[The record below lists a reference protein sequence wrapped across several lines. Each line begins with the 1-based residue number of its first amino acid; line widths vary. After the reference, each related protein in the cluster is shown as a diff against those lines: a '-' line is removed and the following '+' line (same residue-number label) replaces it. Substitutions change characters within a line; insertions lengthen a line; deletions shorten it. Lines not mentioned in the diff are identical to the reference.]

1 MNRYYMRLRS
11 APGSDQTGFADAPA
25 VLDKLISIVQDK
37 GIHPEDM
44 EIIDVKTSKEIP
56 AKAFID
62 MAVHTKGLDVVKS
75 AHASSNSKQEPFGSI
90 YDAEIDKYVTEAPV
104 NMPPYKN
111 DDMSFVQG
119 VYNTDQTGN
128 KYSGHG
134 PSIRKEKIPGFNLEH
149 ELFQDEEGNL
159 NIFHSVDEYAD
170 TPTDFKSK
178 LKKFGRDT
186 MIRKELHRKPLSFV
200 SMRPFNDGYI
210 VNSIASDPNSRN
222 KGIAKQLFLALINYI
237 GTPIY
242 FGRQVSP
249 QGKAFGDAMIKELQG
264 QFRVVGYDQQTKQEF
279 AVADTDSLYNDPE
292 GGKQLPSMEPK
303 DIQKAITNTKLIKLI
318 PESFESPE
326 AIIREHLLREAKA
339 SERFMMF
346 ADKLDTGLRFASK
359 KQGEIAKKQHEK
371 LFPEQQ
377 FVIGQETP
385 VTISGQSQQQLA
397 SILIDATGRVDIGKA
412 FLDKIWDLPMANI
425 KNRGAITRNSDLA
438 PNTPQQMGKPVQAS
452 YKVQDMVTMNH
463 WLSQAG
469 ININNSFVITNI
481 ALDDTIPPNHGKNA
495 LKFDIQYFPK
505 PPETAYTQ
513 RSMMNNPIKPVKEQ
527 YNKEKYP
534 NLKDFAIMIKKHV
547 GQAKAMEF
555 YHIDWEHQ
563 NDANAEMLI
572 NMGTDPLDLDT
583 DSANEW
589 LAQHSV
595 PYRVRRMFN
604 DDQYEI
610 YFDVLNTLEPV
621 GGTSIH

>member
-1 MNRYYMRLRS
+1 MRLRS

-75 AHASSNSKQEPFGSI
+75 AHASSNSKEEPFGSI

-119 VYNTDQTGN
+119 VYTTDQTGN
-128 KYSGHG
+128 KYSGQG
-134 PSIRKEKIPGFNLEH
+134 PAINKGKIPGFNLEH
-149 ELFQDEEGNL
+149 ELFQDEDGNI

-170 TPTDFKSK
+170 TPLDFKSK

-200 SMRPFNDGYI
+200 SMRPFNDGHI
-210 VNSIASDPNSRN
+210 VNSIASDPSSRN
-222 KGIAKQLFLALINYI
+222 KGIAKQLFLALIKHL

-249 QGKAFGDAMIKELQG
+249 QGKAFGDAMIKELEG

-279 AVADTDSLYNDPE
+279 PVADTDTLYNDPE
-292 GGKQLPSMEPK
+292 GGEQLPDMTPK
-303 DIQKAITNTKLIKLI
+303 AIQKAITNTKLIKLI
-318 PESFESPE
+318 PESYVSPE
-326 AIIREHLLREAKA
+326 VIIREN
-339 SERFMMF
+339 RF
-346 ADKLDTGLRFASK
+346 KTVVK
-359 KQGEIAKKQHEK
+359 KIK
-371 LFPEQQ
+371 
-377 FVIGQETP
+377 
-385 VTISGQSQQQLA
+385 GQSQQEVA
-397 SILIDATGRVDIGKA
+397 SIIWDATGRKELGIA
-412 FLDKIWDLPMANI
+412 FLDIIYDLPMANI
-425 KNRGAITRNSDLA
+425 KNREAIIQNPDLI
-438 PNTPQQMGKPVQAS
+438 PNTGIELGKPAPAS
-452 YKVQDMVTMNH
+452 YKDQDMATMNQ
-463 WLSQAG
+463 WLRKQGLQSQML
-469 ININNSFVITNI
+469 VTNI
-481 ALDDTIPPNHGKNA
+481 VVDPSMGILTGNKNS
-495 LKFDIQYFPK
+495 LKFDLKI
-505 PPETAYTQ
+505 A
-513 RSMMNNPIKPVKEQ
+513 NPSWAVTEQ
-527 YNKEKYP
+527 YDKEKYP
-534 NLKDFAIMIKKHV
+534 NLKDFAVMIKKHV
-547 GQAKAMEF
+547 GQAKALEF

-563 NDANAEMLI
+563 NDANAEMLR

-589 LAQHSV
+589 LKQYSV

>member
-1 MNRYYMRLRS
+1 MRLRS

-75 AHASSNSKQEPFGSI
+75 AHASSNSKEEPFGSI

-119 VYNTDQTGN
+119 VYTTDQTGN
-128 KYSGHG
+128 KYSGQG
-134 PSIRKEKIPGFNLEH
+134 PAINKGKIPGFNLEH
-149 ELFQDEEGNL
+149 ELFQDEDGNI

-170 TPTDFKSK
+170 TPLDFKSK

-200 SMRPFNDGYI
+200 SMRPFNDGHI
-210 VNSIASDPNSRN
+210 VNSIASDPSSRN
-222 KGIAKQLFLALINYI
+222 KGIAKQLFLALIKHL

-249 QGKAFGDAMIKELQG
+249 QGKAFGDAMIKELEG

-279 AVADTDSLYNDPE
+279 PVADTDTLYNDPE
-292 GGKQLPSMEPK
+292 GGEQLPDMTPK
-303 DIQKAITNTKLIKLI
+303 AIQKAITNTKLIKLI
-318 PESFESPE
+318 PESYVSPE
-326 AIIREHLLREAKA
+326 AIIREN
-339 SERFMMF
+339 RF
-346 ADKLDTGLRFASK
+346 KTVVK
-359 KQGEIAKKQHEK
+359 KIK
-371 LFPEQQ
+371 
-377 FVIGQETP
+377 
-385 VTISGQSQQQLA
+385 GQSQQEVA
-397 SILIDATGRVDIGKA
+397 SIIWDATGRKELGIA
-412 FLDKIWDLPMANI
+412 FLDIIYDLPMANI
-425 KNRGAITRNSDLA
+425 KNREAIIQNPDLI
-438 PNTPQQMGKPVQAS
+438 PNTGIELGKPAPAS
-452 YKVQDMVTMNH
+452 YKDQDMATMNQ
-463 WLSQAG
+463 WLRKQGLQSQML
-469 ININNSFVITNI
+469 VTNI
-481 ALDDTIPPNHGKNA
+481 VVDPSMGILTGNKNS
-495 LKFDIQYFPK
+495 LKFDLD
-505 PPETAYTQ
+505 
-513 RSMMNNPIKPVKEQ
+513 IKAISSEVTEQ
-527 YNKEKYP
+527 YDKEKYP
-534 NLKDFAIMIKKHV
+534 NLKDFAVMIKKHV
-547 GQAKAMEF
+547 GQAKALEF

-563 NDANAEMLI
+563 NDANAEMLR

-589 LAQHSV
+589 LKQYSV

>member
-90 YDAEIDKYVTEAPV
+90 YDAEIDKYVTEAPI

-134 PSIRKEKIPGFNLEH
+134 PSIKRGKIPGFNLEH
-149 ELFQDEEGNL
+149 ELFQDEDGNI

-170 TPTDFKSK
+170 NPQDFKSR

-200 SMRPFNDGYI
+200 SMRPFNDGHI
-210 VNSIASDPNSRN
+210 VNSIASDPSSRN
-222 KGIAKQLFLALINYI
+222 KGIAKQLFLALIKHL
-237 GTPIY
+237 GTPVY

-279 AVADTDSLYNDPE
+279 PVADTDTLYNDPE
-292 GGKQLPSMEPK
+292 GGEQLPDMTPK
-303 DIQKAITNTKLIKLI
+303 AIQKAISNTKLIKLI
-318 PESFESPE
+318 PESYVSPE
-326 AIIREHLLREAKA
+326 VIIRE
-339 SERFMMF
+339 
-346 ADKLDTGLRFASK
+346 ASK
-359 KQGEIAKKQHEK
+359 VVSKKIE
-371 LFPEQQ
+371 
-377 FVIGQETP
+377 
-385 VTISGQSQQQLA
+385 GQSQQQLA
-397 SILIDATGRVDIGKA
+397 SLIWDATGRQDLGVE
-412 FLDKIWDLPMANI
+412 FLDQLWELPMTNI
-425 KNRGAITRNSDLA
+425 KNREAIIQNPELI
-438 PNTPQQMGKPVQAS
+438 PNTGIELGKPAPAS
-452 YKVQDMVTMNH
+452 YKDQDMATLNQ
-463 WLSQAG
+463 WLRKQG
-469 ININNSFVITNI
+469 LQQQMVIKNIVVDPSI
-481 ALDDTIPPNHGKNA
+481 APAHNKNA
-495 LKFDIQYFPK
+495 LKFDIVVSFMQHLPDGS
-505 PPETAYTQ
+505 T
-513 RSMMNNPIKPVKEQ
+513 SVVKEQ
-527 YNKEKYP
+527 YDKEKYP
-534 NLKDFAIMIKKHV
+534 NLKDFAVMIKKHV
-547 GQAKAMEF
+547 GQAKAIEF

-563 NDANAEMLI
+563 NDANAEMLR

-589 LAQHSV
+589 LTQHSV